1 MAVVRLPRIT
11 SQKRSDLVLSES
23 EMVYDIDTRAFYGGD
38 GVNAGGFLVGQSGLH
53 TERITLSQE
62 NLNNKCVV
70 LSKAPAMP
78 NSVMLTP
85 EEGIPQ
91 VNGID
96 FTVEGNVLSWDGLGL
111 DNFLEINEV
120 LVIQY

>member
-11 SQKRSDLVLSES
+11 TQKRSDLVLSES
-23 EMVYDIDTRAFYGGD
+23 EIVYDTDTRAFYGGD

-53 TERITLSQE
+53 TERITLNQE
-62 NLNNKCVV
+62 NLDNKRVI

-96 FTVEGNVLSWDGLGL
+96 FIVNGNILSWDGLGL